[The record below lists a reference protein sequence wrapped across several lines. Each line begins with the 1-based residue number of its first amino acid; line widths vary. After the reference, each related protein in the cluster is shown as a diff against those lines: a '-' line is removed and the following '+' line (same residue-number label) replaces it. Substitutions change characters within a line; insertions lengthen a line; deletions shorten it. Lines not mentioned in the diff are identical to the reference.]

1 MKYLKQLNSETQKI
15 ENAGKTFS
23 DINRTNVFFVQF
35 PKAIEINAK
44 INNWDLIKLTS
55 ICSAKK
61 AINKM
66 KRQPTDQEKISAND
80 ATNEGLISKLYKQ
93 LTQLNNNKNQIAQSK
108 NGQKT

>member
-1 MKYLKQLNSETQKI
+1 MKLECIFIPYRKINSQWLKDLNIRHDIIRLLE
-15 ENAGKTFS
+15 ENTGKTFS
-23 DINRTNVFFVQF
+23 DINRINVFLVQF

-66 KRQPTDQEKISAND
+66 KRQPTD
-80 ATNEGLISKLYKQ
+80 
-93 LTQLNNNKNQIAQSK
+93 
-108 NGQKT
+108 